1 MSQPGFDR
9 PEIEGVWRMQKVML
23 ACILFVAAIAGCG
36 GGAGDPVPPANPDPP
51 PGVEGLQGASS
62 GTGDG
67 SARQKIG
74 E

>member
-1 MSQPGFDR
+1 MSQLGFEW
-9 PEIEGVWRMQKVML
+9 PKIEGVWRMQKVML
-23 ACILFVAAIAGCG
+23 AYVLFLASLVGCG
-36 GGAGDPVPPANPDPP
+36 GGGGDPVPPANPDPP

-67 SARQKIG
+67 SAREKIA